1 MEGFDKYMFKNLLN
15 FIYPCNGM
23 GHEHEVVQRILV
35 DFDHGVLRYGDD
47 G

>member
-1 MEGFDKYMFKNLLN
+1 MEGFNKYMFKNLLN

-23 GHEHEVVQRILV
+23 GHEVVQRILV